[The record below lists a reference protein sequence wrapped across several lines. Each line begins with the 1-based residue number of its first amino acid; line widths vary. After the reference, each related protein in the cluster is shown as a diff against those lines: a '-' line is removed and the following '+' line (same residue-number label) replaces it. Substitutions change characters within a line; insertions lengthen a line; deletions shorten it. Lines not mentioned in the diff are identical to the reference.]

1 LQEAACGGAARA
13 SGVAYVKLE
22 GKERNED
29 AHPHD
34 QFRLIR
40 PRSVPPDSPFLFLL
54 GLGLALVWFFTF
66 GLWFFGNP

>member
-1 LQEAACGGAARA
+1 LQEAACGGAARV

-29 AHPHD
+29 AHTHD

-54 GLGLALVWFFTF
+54 GLGFGTGLVFYLRSLVFW
-66 GLWFFGNP
+66 